1 MLGRNLRSELTR
13 SCGLLILKSKA
24 ISEVEEEKPKLILF
38 PVKFLG
44 FFCCVSVFVAV
55 CFGFLIREV
64 PALFP
69 EEKPEKKM
77 GEPNFK
83 SLRDYAL
90 PTTSGI
96 QSAIVMPTI
105 GANNFEIK
113 PAMIQMMHNSY
124 AFRGM
129 PDDDPN
135 LHLASFL
142 EVCETFKLN
151 GVSADAIRMRLF
163 PFSLKDRAKEWLQ
176 SMPHESI
183 TTWEDLA
190 TKFLARFFPPARTAK
205 LR

>member
-1 MLGRNLRSELTR
+1 
-13 SCGLLILKSKA
+13 
-24 ISEVEEEKPKLILF
+24 
-38 PVKFLG
+38 
-44 FFCCVSVFVAV
+44 
-55 CFGFLIREV
+55 
-64 PALFP
+64 
-69 EEKPEKKM
+69 M
-77 GEPNFK
+77 GELKTKPP
-83 SLRDYAL
+83 RDYAL

-113 PAMIQMMHNSY
+113 PAIIQMMQNFY

-142 EVCETFKLN
+142 EVCETFKIN
-151 GVSADAIRMRLF
+151 GVTADAIRMRLF

-190 TKFLARFFPPARTAK
+190 MKFLARFFPPARTAK
-205 LR
+205 LRLEINNFGQYEMESLYEAWERFKDLLRKCPHHGMPKWLISQTFYNGLNASNQL